1 MGIPLIQPDP
11 RFMFRER
18 ELARIADVLSH
29 RQSVLLVGIRRTG
42 KTQLMKAALR
52 DVQARRE
59 QGMAVYLDVSNVI
72 SLPDFYQQLLSSMP
86 RSVRRRMSD
95 LLGAA
100 RTVPT
105 RLVEWVRQHV
115 DQAEVMGVSIDLNP
129 PDEQTRTALPRYW
142 EPLLSVLERAVAEHD
157 IADLPVI
164 GLDELPFMLQNLLD
178 RQATVEDLTVLL
190 SSLRKLRDAGLRM
203 VIGGSIS
210 MENLLTLQGIP
221 HTVLGGLWR
230 EAVPPF
236 TREEATLYLARELK
250 DRPAAGSITLVLD
263 SLPDLVPE
271 FLQSASTVLRS
282 LGDAGEVP
290 HALRQQV
297 MPAIRRS
304 FLQQFVE
311 RLDRHYRSDEARTC
325 AEAILDQIAQHPA
338 CGGLLDARALP
349 AAAWRQVLTRLYY
362 DMYLCEGD
370 DMGHRFT
377 LNLLRQWWRAER
389 GLA

>member
-1 MGIPLIQPDP
+1 MRVPFIQPDP

-52 DVQARRE
+52 DVQAQRTP
-59 QGMAVYLDVSNVI
+59 GMAVYLDVSNVI
-72 SLPDFYQQLLSSMP
+72 NLPDFYQQLLSSMP
-86 RSVRRRMSD
+86 HSVRRRMSD

-105 RLVEWVRQHV
+105 RLLEWVRQHV

-129 PDEQTRTALPRYW
+129 PDEQTRAALPRYW
-142 EPLLSVLERAVAEHD
+142 ESLLSVLERAVAEHD
-157 IADLPVI
+157 TADLPVI

-203 VIGGSIS
+203 LIGGSIS

-236 TREEATLYLARELK
+236 TREEATRYMERELK

-263 SLPDLVPE
+263 GLPDLVPE

-282 LGDAGEVP
+282 LGDASEVP
-290 HALRQQV
+290 YALKQQV
-297 MPAIRRS
+297 MPAIRRA

-311 RLDRHYRSDEARTC
+311 RLDRHYSDNARVC
-325 AEAILDQIAQHPA
+325 AEAILDQIAQHPVS
-338 CGGLLDARALP
+338 GGLLDARALP

-362 DMYLCEGD
+362 DMYLCEGED
-370 DMGHRFT
+370 LGHRFT